1 MTLAAV
7 LTSAISL
14 LIVASSACR
23 APVGDLTAAIAGGPG
38 AQRILERWEALRLP
52 VTPGARSVA
61 ARSVRPARARWNPP
75 RDRSR
80 TGTDRQTD
88 FRTLRRG
95 RLLPDVSRELNEDG
109 VPSAGSTWRRKTRR
123 CRGWMASA
131 VRGMLK
137 NPLYTGQQRWNASQ
151 YLRDP
156 DTGKDRRRAR
166 PESEWRKP
174 R

>member
-1 MTLAAV
+1 
-7 LTSAISL
+7 
-14 LIVASSACR
+14 
-23 APVGDLTAAIAGGPG
+23 
-38 AQRILERWEALRLP
+38 
-52 VTPGARSVA
+52 
-61 ARSVRPARARWNPP
+61 
-75 RDRSR
+75 
-80 TGTDRQTD
+80 
-88 FRTLRRG
+88 
-95 RLLPDVSRELNEDG
+95 
-109 VPSAGSTWRRKTRR
+109 
-123 CRGWMASA
+123 MASA